1 MAKEE
6 RKLTGVQKA
15 AILFITLGPEASS
28 GILKKLPESDI
39 QKITYEIA
47 NITSVT
53 AEQRE
58 EILNEFL
65 QINKARDYIIEGGMD
80 YAKQLLSKA
89 LGAQRANEI
98 LDKVSE
104 ATAQYRPFSIARKA
118 DSKQL
123 LNVITAEQPQ
133 TIALILCY
141 LQADK
146 AAQVMAE
153 LPEETQS
160 EVAYRIATMN
170 TTSPMVIKEIE
181 SVLES
186 KLSSVVRT
194 EMTSLGGVET
204 LVGILNSVDRTTEK
218 NITEGLEREDAEL
231 ADKVK
236 SSMFVFEDVISL
248 DDVSIQRILR
258 EVEASDLAL
267 ALKGCSDEVANCIY
281 RNQSKRAAA
290 SLKEDMEFLGPVRIT
305 DVEKAQQKIVSII
318 RRLDDA
324 NEIIISRG
332 GEDESESKTIQAQ
345 GKVDRLTATV
355 YLNKT
360 LTQEEKQEFEDGVA
374 NAIGIDATRGDQIT
388 VSGMTF
394 DTSSIDKAQAALEEM
409 NAEEAANKKTMMM
422 IAGGVIGAILLGVII
437 FFILK
442 RRKKKEEEEEQLL
455 DTLIDDTIIPKEP
468 DAFDPIEFE
477 TKTQKSHLENEIKK
491 YATEKPEQVVEI
503 IKSWLTENER

>member
-1 MAKEE
+1 MANDEK
-6 RKLTGVQKA
+6 KLTGVQKA

-28 GILKKLPESDI
+28 GILKKLPEAEI

-53 AEQRE
+53 SEQRE
-58 EILNEFL
+58 EILSEFL

-89 LGAQRANEI
+89 LGSQRASEI
-98 LDKVSE
+98 LEKVSE

-118 DSKQL
+118 DSHQL
-123 LNVITAEQPQ
+123 LNVIMSEQPQ

-141 LQADK
+141 LQPDK

-153 LPEETQS
+153 LPEEIQT
-160 EVAYRIATMN
+160 EVAYRIATMSN
-170 TTSPMVIKEIE
+170 TSPMVIKEIE
-181 SVLES
+181 AVLEG

-194 EMTSLGGVET
+194 EMTTLGGVET

-236 SSMFVFEDVISL
+236 GSMFVFEDIVSL

-258 EVEASDLAL
+258 EVDSSQLSL
-267 ALKGCSDEVANCIY
+267 ALKGCSEEVANCIY

-290 SLKEDMEFLGPVRIT
+290 ALKEDMEFLGPVRIM
-305 DVEKAQQKIVSII
+305 DVEKAQQGIVSII

-332 GEDESESKTIQAQ
+332 GED
-345 GKVDRLTATV
+345 
-355 YLNKT
+355 
-360 LTQEEKQEFEDGVA
+360 
-374 NAIGIDATRGDQIT
+374 AII
-388 VSGMTF
+388 V
-394 DTSSIDKAQAALEEM
+394 
-409 NAEEAANKKTMMM
+409 
-422 IAGGVIGAILLGVII
+422 
-437 FFILK
+437 
-442 RRKKKEEEEEQLL
+442 
-455 DTLIDDTIIPKEP
+455 
-468 DAFDPIEFE
+468 
-477 TKTQKSHLENEIKK
+477 
-491 YATEKPEQVVEI
+491 
-503 IKSWLTENER
+503 

>member
-1 MAKEE
+1 MAMKSES
-6 RKLTGVQKA
+6 KLSGVQKA
-15 AILFITLGPEASS
+15 AILFITLGPDASS
-28 GILKKLPESDI
+28 GILKKLPEADI

-53 AEQRE
+53 PEQRE

-89 LGAQRANEI
+89 LGSQRASEI

-118 DSKQL
+118 DAHQL
-123 LNVITAEQPQ
+123 FNVIVSEQPQ

-141 LQADK
+141 LQPDK

-170 TTSPMVIKEIE
+170 NTSPMVIKEIE
-181 SVLES
+181 SVLEG

-194 EMTSLGGVET
+194 EMTTIGGVET
-204 LVGILNSVDRTTEK
+204 LVGILNQVDRTTEK

-236 SSMFVFEDVISL
+236 SSMFVFEDIISL

-267 ALKGCSDEVANCIY
+267 ALKGCSEEVAMCVY

-290 SLKEDMEFLGPVRIT
+290 SLKEDMEFLGPVRLM
-305 DVEKAQQKIVSII
+305 DVEKSQQKIVSVI

-324 NEIIISRG
+324 GEIIISRG
-332 GEDESESKTIQAQ
+332 GED
-345 GKVDRLTATV
+345 
-355 YLNKT
+355 
-360 LTQEEKQEFEDGVA
+360 
-374 NAIGIDATRGDQIT
+374 AII
-388 VSGMTF
+388 V
-394 DTSSIDKAQAALEEM
+394 
-409 NAEEAANKKTMMM
+409 
-422 IAGGVIGAILLGVII
+422 
-437 FFILK
+437 
-442 RRKKKEEEEEQLL
+442 
-455 DTLIDDTIIPKEP
+455 
-468 DAFDPIEFE
+468 
-477 TKTQKSHLENEIKK
+477 
-491 YATEKPEQVVEI
+491 
-503 IKSWLTENER
+503 

>member
-1 MAKEE
+1 MAKEQL
-6 RKLTGVQKA
+6 KLTGVQKA
-15 AILFITLGPEASS
+15 AILFITLGPDASS
-28 GILKKLPESDI
+28 GILKKLPEGEI

-53 AEQRE
+53 ADQRE
-58 EILNEFL
+58 EILGEFL

-80 YAKQLLSKA
+80 YAKQLLAKA

-98 LDKVSE
+98 LEKVSE

-118 DSKQL
+118 DPHQL
-123 LNVITAEQPQ
+123 LNVILSEQPQ

-141 LQADK
+141 LQPDK

-160 EVAYRIATMN
+160 EVAYRIATMSN
-170 TTSPMVIKEIE
+170 TSPMVIKEIE
-181 SVLES
+181 KVLES

-236 SSMFVFEDVISL
+236 GSMFVFEDIVSL

-258 EVEASDLAL
+258 EVESSQLSL
-267 ALKGCSDEVANCIY
+267 ALKGCSEEVANAIY

-290 SLKEDMEFLGPVRIT
+290 ALKEDMEFLGPVRIM
-305 DVEKAQQKIVSII
+305 DVEKAQQAIVSVI

-332 GEDESESKTIQAQ
+332 GED
-345 GKVDRLTATV
+345 
-355 YLNKT
+355 
-360 LTQEEKQEFEDGVA
+360 
-374 NAIGIDATRGDQIT
+374 AI
-388 VSGMTF
+388 
-394 DTSSIDKAQAALEEM
+394 
-409 NAEEAANKKTMMM
+409 
-422 IAGGVIGAILLGVII
+422 II
-437 FFILK
+437 
-442 RRKKKEEEEEQLL
+442 
-455 DTLIDDTIIPKEP
+455 
-468 DAFDPIEFE
+468 
-477 TKTQKSHLENEIKK
+477 
-491 YATEKPEQVVEI
+491 
-503 IKSWLTENER
+503 

>member
-1 MAKEE
+1 MANDEK
-6 RKLTGVQKA
+6 KLTGVQKA

-28 GILKKLPESDI
+28 GILKKLPEAEI

-53 AEQRE
+53 SEQRE

-89 LGAQRANEI
+89 LGSQRANEI

-118 DSKQL
+118 DSHQL
-123 LNVITAEQPQ
+123 LNVIMSEQPQ

-141 LQADK
+141 LQPDK

-153 LPEETQS
+153 LPEEIQT
-160 EVAYRIATMN
+160 EVAYRIATMSN
-170 TTSPMVIKEIE
+170 TSPMVIKEIE
-181 SVLES
+181 AVLES

-194 EMTSLGGVET
+194 EMTTLGGVET

-236 SSMFVFEDVISL
+236 GSMFVFEDIVSL

-258 EVEASDLAL
+258 EVDSSQLSL

-290 SLKEDMEFLGPVRIT
+290 ALKEDMEFLGPVRIM
-305 DVEKAQQKIVSII
+305 DVEKAQQGIVSII

-332 GEDESESKTIQAQ
+332 G
-345 GKVDRLTATV
+345 
-355 YLNKT
+355 
-360 LTQEEKQEFEDGVA
+360 
-374 NAIGIDATRGDQIT
+374 
-388 VSGMTF
+388 
-394 DTSSIDKAQAALEEM
+394 
-409 NAEEAANKKTMMM
+409 
-422 IAGGVIGAILLGVII
+422 
-437 FFILK
+437 
-442 RRKKKEEEEEQLL
+442 
-455 DTLIDDTIIPKEP
+455 
-468 DAFDPIEFE
+468 
-477 TKTQKSHLENEIKK
+477 
-491 YATEKPEQVVEI
+491 
-503 IKSWLTENER
+503 

>member
-332 GEDESESKTIQAQ
+332 GED
-345 GKVDRLTATV
+345 
-355 YLNKT
+355 
-360 LTQEEKQEFEDGVA
+360 
-374 NAIGIDATRGDQIT
+374 AII
-388 VSGMTF
+388 V
-394 DTSSIDKAQAALEEM
+394 
-409 NAEEAANKKTMMM
+409 
-422 IAGGVIGAILLGVII
+422 
-437 FFILK
+437 
-442 RRKKKEEEEEQLL
+442 
-455 DTLIDDTIIPKEP
+455 
-468 DAFDPIEFE
+468 
-477 TKTQKSHLENEIKK
+477 
-491 YATEKPEQVVEI
+491 
-503 IKSWLTENER
+503 